1 MLSNLVDTFCLKL
14 LYKLMK
20 ISYAYFQVLRIYT
33 VYHLTKQQTNKQNKT
48 KSLLIM
54 QSTDLSL
61 ETRRFQ

>member
-1 MLSNLVDTFCLKL
+1 
-14 LYKLMK
+14 MK
-20 ISYAYFQVLRIYT
+20 ISYAYFHVLRIHT

>member
-14 LYKLMK
+14 IYKLMK
-20 ISYAYFQVLRIYT
+20 ISYAYFQVLRIHT